1 MACGR
6 LGWTPREFYL
16 SDPDEFFYACRG
28 YFIKLQDDSLAI
40 RNLAT
45 IIYRVNGG
53 KQSMDNIWPL
63 TVDKDKSDKI
73 TVDREMWD
81 EIKRKHKLK

>member
-28 YFIKLQDDSLAI
+28 YFIKLQDESLAI

-45 IIYRVNGG
+45 IMYRVNGG
-53 KQSMDNIWPL
+53 KQDINSIWPL
-63 TVDKDKSDKI
+63 TRDRGKPDKI
-73 TVDREMWD
+73 TVDKTMWD
-81 EIKRKHKLK
+81 EIKRKHNLK